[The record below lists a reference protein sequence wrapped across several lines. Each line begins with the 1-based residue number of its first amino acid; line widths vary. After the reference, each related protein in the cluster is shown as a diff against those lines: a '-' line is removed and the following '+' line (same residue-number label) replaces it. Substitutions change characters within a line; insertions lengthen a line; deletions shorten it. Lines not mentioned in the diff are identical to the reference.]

1 MKNEV
6 KRRRKNAQE
15 KAKDQELSDSCQK
28 KLNEAVKEFFGQLS
42 MVEGTYRSISVGYYD
57 DLKDAND
64 MMQMPARR
72 LKETHVTRD
81 FSKLKKEEVNSTS
94 SMYWY
99 DNE

>member
-1 MKNEV
+1 MKEV

-28 KLNEAVKEFFGQLS
+28 KLNEAVKAFFEALRDT
-42 MVEGTYRSISVGYYD
+42 EGCYREIGVGYYD
-57 DLKDAND
+57 NLKDAHE
-64 MMQMPARR
+64 MMSMPVRR

-94 SMYWY
+94 SLYWY